1 VAAVARE
8 KRRAQWQLCHRPLQR
23 SSGLL
28 KRMKILKKALANTR
42 LFD

>member
-1 VAAVARE
+1 MAALPSA
-8 KRRAQWQLCHRPLQR
+8 PQR

-42 LFD
+42 FFD